1 MNRNISRSV
10 LAICAAVALT
20 IFALPGAAPAQT
32 LSLLNSGVQ
41 AYFGSQ
47 GTVYEASDPVVAPW
61 TAPPPGPYVSG
72 LPLPGVPGAPVP
84 LSLTPSGNAFGGAG
98 YTSNFN
104 DFYAIGPTIASS
116 TIQANYSLT
125 PTLTSDA
132 NIQIPSW
139 TLAQSPGSPLYAYE
153 QLDFAANYSLT
164 GGALAGSTP
173 NFPLAV
179 SGNTSIAT
187 GVYSYAQLDA
197 VITYTWAPYNMITG
211 VVGPQQP
218 LGQLTYSYLNNSNVG
233 PFSATVTSS
242 GTLLP
247 TPASQGILEIT
258 GELWV
263 AGDPY
268 SISVSS
274 VVPEPSSLA
283 LLAIGL
289 PALCRRSRS
298 RQRKFYQEVGQ

>member
-1 MNRNISRSV
+1 MHIKKRSRFI
-10 LAICAAVALT
+10 ARVA
-20 IFALPGAAPAQT
+20 
-32 LSLLNSGVQ
+32 SLLVFFAIVGRTSAINLYLIDSGVQ

-47 GTVYEASDPVVAPW
+47 GAGYEASDPVVSPW
-61 TAPPPGPYVSG
+61 TAPPAGPYASG

-84 LSLTPSGNAFGGAG
+84 LVYPSPAGSPFGGAG
-98 YTSNFN
+98 HTSNFN
-104 DFYAIGPTIASS
+104 DAFSQPTVASS
-116 TIQANYSLT
+116 TIQAYYNAS
-125 PTLTSDA
+125 PSVTSDA

-139 TLAQSPGSPLYAYE
+139 TLTQSPGSPSYAYE
-153 QLDFAANYSLT
+153 QLDFAADYQLT
-164 GGALAGSTP
+164 GGTLAGSTP

-187 GVYSYAQLDA
+187 GVYSYAQFDG
-197 VITYTWAPYNMITG
+197 VITYTWATYDAITG
-211 VVGPQQP
+211 VLDPQQS
-218 LGQLTYSYLNNSNVG
+218 LGQLTYSFLQTNNIG
-233 PFSATVTSS
+233 PFSGTVTSS

-247 TPASQGILEIT
+247 TPSNQGVLEIT
-258 GELWV
+258 GEIWV

-283 LLAIGL
+283 LLAVGL

-298 RQRKFYQEVGQ
+298 RQRKLHQEVGK